1 MLTRFA
7 PQYQRRLVTNLC
19 AIFAMLVV
27 VGLALWNG
35 QLGLVTIATALY
47 FTAFAIYKFT
57 GPGVRPALGAWLL
70 VGALLLAEALFFF
83 FFFYTSTSTSA
94 TAPRLHEVELMG
106 IVILVWALFI
116 TQRNILFTSRGKTAS
131 QGINEILEANRR
143 HRESIDAE
151 RPDA

>member
-7 PQYQRRLVTNLC
+7 PQYRRRLVTNLC
-19 AIFAMLVV
+19 AIFAMFVI

-35 QLGLVTIATALY
+35 KLGLVTIATVLY

-57 GPGVRPALGAWLL
+57 RPGVRPALGGWLL

-83 FFFYTSTSTSA
+83 YTSTSTSA
-94 TAPRLHEVELMG
+94 TARRLHAVEPMG

-131 QGINEILEANRR
+131 QGINEILEANR

-151 RPDA
+151 RPNA